1 MKKMLVL
8 MIAMF
13 VLSLSSMVSAHDNQ
27 QNLVPN
33 YQMLAAADQPQL
45 DPNDPH
51 HKQQPK
57 SHNKQQPQKQQPQPE
72 QPKPEQPR

>member
-13 VLSLSSMVSAHDNQ
+13 VLSLSSIVSAYDNQ
-27 QNLVPN
+27 QSSVPN
-33 YQMLAAADQPQL
+33 YQMMAVADQPQP

-57 SHNKQQPQKQQPQPE
+57 SRHKQQPKQQQPQPE
-72 QPKPEQPR
+72 QPR

>member
-13 VLSLSSMVSAHDNQ
+13 VLCLSSMVSAHDNQ
-27 QNLVPN
+27 QSSVPN
-33 YQMLAAADQPQL
+33 YQMLAAADQPQF

-51 HKQQPK
+51 HKQPK
-57 SHNKQQPQKQQPQPE
+57 SHHKQQPQKQQPQPE
-72 QPKPEQPR
+72 QPK